1 MTGHVI
7 GQVMGQ
13 VMGQVTGQ
21 VMGQVTGL
29 GGGSRDLEKRE
40 VGKKMKNRPWIVT

>member
-7 GQVMGQ
+7 GQVMGH
-13 VMGQVTGQ
+13 VMGQVA
-21 VMGQVTGL
+21 GQVTGL

-40 VGKKMKNRPWIVT
+40 VGRK

>member
-21 VMGQVTGL
+21 VTG
-29 GGGSRDLEKRE
+29 GMDDHVIWKRE
-40 VGKKMKNRPWIVT
+40 RWAENEK